1 MENMKQHEQ
10 AILEWLRDE
19 SRTMYCVVTRYSKY
33 VLVKLPMKGEYGIIY
48 VCDNDKEEFL
58 RPYKDLEYQGFYRK
72 GTAEIYNAQYKLR
85 QLISEEVYEERRGEN
100 LRVGFE
106 TEVRERVE
114 ALIGEIEKDIR
125 LDESTSEIQQKRK
138 SYAESQARQV
148 YLKSGSAKFKYHCK
162 YDARYFEEIMLDYV
176 MDKEKCVTRIANEY
190 FENRHEIIISDIV
203 ENLMAKEIYDEMEKG
218 EDERLTAMRNIIA
231 SIEPTYRTVN
241 VTINVEGKELTFK
254 YEADTL
260 RKDCGTSY
268 NTWDIPAKDR
278 REFDRLYGRSAD
290 FTPENITKIT
300 YGRKTIYE
308 KGRAE

>member
-10 AILEWLRDE
+10 KILEWLRDE

-85 QLISEEVYEERRGEN
+85 QLISEEVYEERSGEN
-100 LRVGFE
+100 LRACFE
-106 TEVRERVE
+106 AEVREQVDVM
-114 ALIGEIEKDIR
+114 IDEIEKYVK

-138 SYAESQARQV
+138 CYAESQARQV
-148 YLKSGSAKFKYHCK
+148 YLKSSPADFKYYCG
-162 YDARYFEEIMLDYV
+162 YEARYFEEIMLDYV
-176 MDKEKCVTRIANEY
+176 IDKEKCVKRIANEY
-190 FENRHEIIISDIV
+190 FENRREIIISEIV
-203 ENLMAKEIYDEMEKG
+203 QNLMTKEIYEELIKG
-218 EDERLTAMRNIIA
+218 KDTHLTTMRNIIA
-231 SIEPTYRTVN
+231 SIKPTYKTVN
-241 VTINVEGKELTFK
+241 VTVNIEGKELTFK
-254 YEADTL
+254 YEAEKL
-260 RKDCGTSY
+260 RRDCGTDY

-278 REFDRLYGRSAD
+278 REYERLYGRNRD
-290 FTPENITKIT
+290 FAPEDITKIT

-308 KGRAE
+308 KG